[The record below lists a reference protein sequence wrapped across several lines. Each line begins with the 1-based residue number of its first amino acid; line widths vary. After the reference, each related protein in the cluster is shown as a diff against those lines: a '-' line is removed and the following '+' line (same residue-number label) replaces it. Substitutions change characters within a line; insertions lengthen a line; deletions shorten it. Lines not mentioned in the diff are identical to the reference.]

1 LLQIKGLRGKELF
14 LFIFESIG
22 TSELILIGVIAL
34 VVFGPRKLPQ
44 MAKTIGKTMADF
56 RRTTNDFKSTWEKEV
71 NFEEEKSLLKDDLL
85 LEDPK
90 PVGRNSN
97 LENNSI
103 ATPEIREINQSDF
116 NKTLTKEAIEVKSE
130 KIETIKEKTKPEKE
144 ETSKRDWL

>member
-1 LLQIKGLRGKELF
+1 LF

-56 RRTTNDFKSTWEKEV
+56 RRTTNEFKSTWEKEV
-71 NFEEEKSLLKDDLL
+71 NFEEEKSLLKDDLFL
-85 LEDPK
+85 DDPK
-90 PVGRNSN
+90 PVGRKLS

-103 ATPEIREINQSDF
+103 ATPEIREIDQSDF
-116 NKTLTKEAIEVKSE
+116 NKTFTKEAIEVKSE
-130 KIETIKEKTKPEKE
+130 KIETIEEKTKPEKE